1 MGNGER
7 KNPRTVTVTSDTVLT
22 AYFQSVDVEE
32 PTEPVPVI
40 HAENGVIMITQLQQQ
55 ETIEV
60 CNLLGQV
67 CFKGKA
73 QDVLAVPVSTSGL
86 YFVRIGKNLVRKVAV
101 FKN

>member
-1 MGNGER
+1 
-7 KNPRTVTVTSDTVLT
+7 
-22 AYFQSVDVEE
+22 
-32 PTEPVPVI
+32 
-40 HAENGVIMITQLQQQ
+40 MITNLQQQ